1 MASGMVF
8 KRYGK
13 ALFEL
18 CEGKKPED
26 VGAQLSGFATAM
38 EEATELREAI
48 DSPSVAPEQR
58 RAAIDAVLK
67 LLKID
72 GVASTFVLYLLE
84 RGRIHS
90 LRGILGEFERRVDE
104 AHGRV
109 RAEVCSAT
117 ALDAAAIKRI
127 EAALKSATGANEV
140 ILQSHVDETL
150 IGGTVTRVGNK
161 VLDNSIRHQ
170 IESIR
175 DHLLVR

>member
-1 MASGMVF
+1 MKYPSG
-8 KRYGK
+8 
-13 ALFEL
+13 
-18 CEGKKPED
+18 
-26 VGAQLSGFATAM
+26 
-38 EEATELREAI
+38 
-48 DSPSVAPEQR
+48 
-58 RAAIDAVLK
+58 
-67 LLKID
+67 
-72 GVASTFVLYLLE
+72 
-84 RGRIHS
+84 
-90 LRGILGEFERRVDE
+90 
-104 AHGRV
+104 
-109 RAEVCSAT
+109 RAEGGSAT

>member
-18 CEGKKPED
+18 CEGQKPED
-26 VGAQLSGFATAM
+26 VGSQLTAFADAM
-38 EEATELREAI
+38 EKTSELREAI
-48 DSPSVAPEQR
+48 DSPSVDPAQR
-58 RAAIDAVLK
+58 RAAIEGVLT
-67 LLKID
+67 LLKVD
-72 GVASTFVLYLLE
+72 GIARTFVLYLLE
-84 RGRIHS
+84 PSRIHS

-104 AHGRV
+104 ANGRV
-109 RAEVCSAT
+109 RADVCSAT
-117 ALDAAAIKRI
+117 PLDAGAIKRI

-140 ILQSHVDETL
+140 ILQSHVDESL

-170 IESIR
+170 IDSIR